1 MKKLD
6 KISKTLYSITYG
18 IAIIIMFFIW
28 LFLIKSIPSNGG
40 FNKIIILLFSI
51 GMLLGIYSNACQIV
65 KLYNEDAGKKMLQL
79 FGTIYYI
86 VFIIMWFS
94 FLLYFNYII
103 IKNWND
109 GSIVMLIFSLT
120 FYIPGF
126 IMIKKVIEK
135 LNIRGIYDLSRL

>member
-6 KISKTLYSITYG
+6 KISKTLYTITYG

-40 FNKIIILLFSI
+40 FNKIIVILFSI

-65 KLYNEDAGKKMLQL
+65 KLYNEDAGNKMLHL
-79 FGTIYYI
+79 FSSIYYI

-126 IMIKKVIEK
+126 IMIKKAIEK
-135 LNIRGIYDLSRL
+135 IKYSRHL

>member
-65 KLYNEDAGKKMLQL
+65 KIYNEDAGKKMLQL

-135 LNIRGIYDLSRL
+135 IKYSRHL

>member
-6 KISKTLYSITYG
+6 KISKTLYTITYG

-65 KLYNEDAGKKMLQL
+65 KLYNEDAGKKMLHL
-79 FGTIYYI
+79 FGNIYYI

-135 LNIRGIYDLSRL
+135 IKYTRHL

>member
-6 KISKTLYSITYG
+6 KISKTLYTITYG

-65 KLYNEDAGKKMLQL
+65 KLYNEDAGKKMLHL
-79 FGTIYYI
+79 FSTIYYI

-135 LNIRGIYDLSRL
+135 IKYSRHL

>member
-6 KISKTLYSITYG
+6 KISKTLYTITYG

-28 LFLIKSIPSNGG
+28 LFLIKSIPLNGG
-40 FNKIIILLFSI
+40 FNKIIVILFSI

-65 KLYNEDAGKKMLQL
+65 KLYNEDAGNKMLHL
-79 FGTIYYI
+79 FSSIYYI

-135 LNIRGIYDLSRL
+135 IKYSRHL

>member
-65 KLYNEDAGKKMLQL
+65 KLYNEDDGKKMLHL

-135 LNIRGIYDLSRL
+135 IKYSRHL

>member
-6 KISKTLYSITYG
+6 KISKTLYTITYG

-28 LFLIKSIPSNGG
+28 LFLIKSIPLNGG
-40 FNKIIILLFSI
+40 FNKIIVLLFSI
-51 GMLLGIYSNACQIV
+51 GMLLGIYSNVCQIV
-65 KLYNEDAGKKMLQL
+65 KLYNEDAGNKMLHL
-79 FGTIYYI
+79 FSTIFYI

-126 IMIKKVIEK
+126 IMIKKAIEK
-135 LNIRGIYDLSRL
+135 IKYSRHL

>member
-65 KLYNEDAGKKMLQL
+65 KLYNEDAGKKMLHL

-135 LNIRGIYDLSRL
+135 IKYSRHL

>member
-6 KISKTLYSITYG
+6 KISKTLYTITYG

-28 LFLIKSIPSNGG
+28 LFLIKSIPSNGE

-65 KLYNEDAGKKMLQL
+65 KLYNKDAGKKMLHL

-109 GSIVMLIFSLT
+109 GSIVMLIFLLT

-135 LNIRGIYDLSRL
+135 IKYTRHL

>member
-6 KISKTLYSITYG
+6 KISKTLYTITYG

-28 LFLIKSIPSNGG
+28 LFLIKSIPSNGE

-65 KLYNEDAGKKMLQL
+65 KLYNEDAGKKMLHL

-135 LNIRGIYDLSRL
+135 IKYTRHL

>member
-6 KISKTLYSITYG
+6 KISKTLYTITYG

-40 FNKIIILLFSI
+40 FNKIIVILFSI

-65 KLYNEDAGKKMLQL
+65 KLYNEDAGNKMLHL
-79 FGTIYYI
+79 FSSIYYI

-135 LNIRGIYDLSRL
+135 IKYSRHL

>member
-6 KISKTLYSITYG
+6 KISKTLYTITYD

-65 KLYNEDAGKKMLQL
+65 KLYNEDAGKKMLHL
-79 FGTIYYI
+79 FGAIYYI

-126 IMIKKVIEK
+126 IMIKKVIETIK
-135 LNIRGIYDLSRL
+135 DGRTL

>member
-6 KISKTLYSITYG
+6 KISKTLYTITYG

-40 FNKIIILLFSI
+40 FNKIIVILFSI
-51 GMLLGIYSNACQIV
+51 GMLLGIYSNACHIV
-65 KLYNEDAGKKMLQL
+65 KLYNEDAGNKMLHL
-79 FGTIYYI
+79 FSSIYYI

-135 LNIRGIYDLSRL
+135 IKYSRHL

>member
-6 KISKTLYSITYG
+6 KISKTLYTITYG

-40 FNKIIILLFSI
+40 FNKIIVILFSI

-65 KLYNEDAGKKMLQL
+65 KLYNEGAGNKILHL
-79 FGTIYYI
+79 FSSIYYI

-135 LNIRGIYDLSRL
+135 IKYSRHL

>member
-135 LNIRGIYDLSRL
+135 IKYSRHL

>member
-6 KISKTLYSITYG
+6 KISKTLYTITYG

-28 LFLIKSIPSNGG
+28 LFLIKSIPLNGG

-51 GMLLGIYSNACQIV
+51 VMLLGIYSNACQIV
-65 KLYNEDAGKKMLQL
+65 KLYNEDAGNKMLHL
-79 FGTIYYI
+79 FSAIFYI

-135 LNIRGIYDLSRL
+135 IKYSRHL

>member
-6 KISKTLYSITYG
+6 KISKTLYTITYG

-65 KLYNEDAGKKMLQL
+65 KLYNEDAGKKMLHL

-126 IMIKKVIEK
+126 IMIKKAIEK
-135 LNIRGIYDLSRL
+135 IKYSRHL

>member
-6 KISKTLYSITYG
+6 KISKSLYTITYG

-28 LFLIKSIPSNGG
+28 LFLIKSIPLNGG
-40 FNKIIILLFSI
+40 FNKIIVILFSI

-65 KLYNEDAGKKMLQL
+65 KLYNEDAGNKMLHL
-79 FGTIYYI
+79 FSSIYYI

-135 LNIRGIYDLSRL
+135 IKYSRHL

>member
-6 KISKTLYSITYG
+6 KISKTLYTITYG

-65 KLYNEDAGKKMLQL
+65 KLYNEEAGKKMLRI
-79 FGTIYYI
+79 FSTMYYVIFI
-86 VFIIMWFS
+86 VMWFS
-94 FLLYFNYII
+94 FLVYFDYTI

-109 GSIVMLIFSLT
+109 GSMVMFIFSLL
-120 FYIPGF
+120 FYIPG
-126 IMIKKVIEK
+126 IILIKKTIDK
-135 LNIRGIYDLSRL
+135 IKGDRYL

>member
-6 KISKTLYSITYG
+6 KVSKTLYTITYG

-28 LFLIKSIPSNGG
+28 LFLVKNFSLKKG
-40 FNKIIILLFSI
+40 FDKILMIIFFI

-65 KLYNEDAGKKMLQL
+65 KLYNEDAGKKMLRI
-79 FGTIYYI
+79 FSAMYYI
-86 VFIIMWFS
+86 VFIVIWFA
-94 FLLYFNYII
+94 FLIYFDYTII
-103 IKNWND
+103 NDWND
-109 GSIVMLIFSLT
+109 GSILLLLFSLL

-135 LNIRGIYDLSRL
+135 IKYSRHL

>member
-6 KISKTLYSITYG
+6 KISKTLYTITYG

-65 KLYNEDAGKKMLQL
+65 KLYNEDAGKKMLHL

-135 LNIRGIYDLSRL
+135 IKYSRHL

>member
-6 KISKTLYSITYG
+6 KISKTLYTITYG

-28 LFLIKSIPSNGG
+28 LFLIKSIPLNGG

-65 KLYNEDAGKKMLQL
+65 KLYNEDAGNKMLHL
-79 FGTIYYI
+79 FSAIFYI

-135 LNIRGIYDLSRL
+135 IKYSRHL

>member
-1 MKKLD
+1 MKKID
-6 KISKTLYSITYG
+6 KISKTLYTITYG

-65 KLYNEDAGKKMLQL
+65 KLYNEDAGNKMLHL
-79 FGTIYYI
+79 FSNIYYI

-135 LNIRGIYDLSRL
+135 IKYSRHL